1 MPWGPEGSGLRA
13 CPAPPRMLQS
23 VRELEATSSGAG
35 AKAAAFQHL
44 LLLVG
49 IYLFKVWM
57 ALGVWGTTA
66 FLPTGRG
73 VGGALGGPQPEKS
86 RSVHLMASCVLS
98 SPCGVSD
105 L

>member
-1 MPWGPEGSGLRA
+1 MPWGPEGSGLRV

-49 IYLFKVWM
+49 IYLFKVWQ
-57 ALGVWGTTA
+57 LGS
-66 FLPTGRG
+66 
-73 VGGALGGPQPEKS
+73 GAPQ
-86 RSVHLMASCVLS
+86 LS
-98 SPCGVSD
+98 SRRGGGWGVLWVDHSPRRVAPCTSWPVVS
-105 L
+105 